1 MEQKEF
7 NIKLNLSYNDELNYN
22 RVVQSG
28 INFEIN
34 DSPISNS
41 LLTPEEREKLKPLR
55 EQNSL
60 LYTMAHEIKDTR
72 LDIQLLQSYI
82 NSLNVRINNL
92 EQIYNE
98 KEESTLK
105 LANDIIND
113 IAINNKNYYTWKV
126 YK

>member
-28 INFEIN
+28 IHFEIN

-41 LLTPEEREKLKPLR
+41 LLTPEEREKLKPLH

-113 IAINNKNYYTWKV
+113 IAINNKKYYTWKV